1 MFLQTEKCLGIVLV
15 IMFSNAITNGKL
27 LPTPSLTLKETH
39 LVRCLTHISH
49 RHFAPGRSVVIS
61 SPATYRDIQQEL
73 IAEIHGTS
81 IWPVVVAVD
90 GNISIPEKTNFID
103 RDGSYIILIPD
114 GNIINFMTEINGL
127 AEESFG
133 YTKLWNSEAR
143 FVVAGANKFSV
154 SQQIDI
160 FDHFSKF
167 RIYNCIVV
175 SLDRDEIHKLYKRPI
190 RVNDVDIGIT
200 LVVYTWFPYQSSDRC
215 TEVNDI
221 TLLDSWVISAQG
233 YLTKNTDLFPRKISN
248 SLNGCP
254 MKAVVRDSGSH
265 YTTNYDNVTNS
276 NGRVATEVD
285 GLELELL
292 MMILEQ
298 LNMTFVHV
306 PTPEDF
312 IIGSDLTN
320 NLIKGL
326 MAKDVFIALG
336 LLAEHNLVD
345 TFLESSNSYYTLTS
359 HWYLPCFYKFHR
371 RTSLFRIMSLELWI
385 VLIISIVIAAVS
397 ITLVARYSCTPEW
410 QGYKTM

>member
-1 MFLQTEKCLGIVLV
+1 VTILC
-15 IMFSNAITNGKL
+15 NAIANGA
-27 LPTPSLTLKETH
+27 LPPSKSLSLGETQ
-39 LVRCLTHISH
+39 LVRCLTHISQ
-49 RHFAPGRSVVIS
+49 RYFAPGRTVVIS
-61 SPATYRDIQQEL
+61 SPSNYRDVQQEL
-73 IAEIHGTS
+73 IAEIQRIS
-81 IWPVVVAVD
+81 ISPVVVTVG
-90 GNISIPEKTNFID
+90 GNIGIHEESNFMD
-103 RDGSYIILIPD
+103 RDGNYIILMLV
-114 GNIINFMTEINGL
+114 GNMKSLQAEINGL
-127 AEESFG
+127 AFEG
-133 YTKLWNSEAR
+133 TKFTRLWNSEAR
-143 FVVAGANKFSV
+143 FVVAGANEFSTL
-154 SQQIDI
+154 QQKDI
-160 FDHFSKF
+160 FDYLSKF
-167 RIYNCIVV
+167 RVYNCIKVNKENDV
-175 SLDRDEIHKLYKRPI
+175 INEENSR
-190 RVNDVDIGIT
+190 RVNINDVDMDMK